1 MEAQGRH
8 KSRPGERVAGL
19 PSLKPDVQLGGSGE
33 SWRKAVGTLGASSTS
48 GLAADP
54 HCSKAR
60 QCLVIARA
68 GCHPSLAPPG
78 SGIS

>member
-1 MEAQGRH
+1 M
-8 KSRPGERVAGL
+8 AGM
-19 PSLKPDVQLGGSGE
+19 PSLKRDMQLEGSGE
-33 SWRKAVGTLGASSTS
+33 SWRKAVGALGASSTS

-54 HCSKAR
+54 CCSKAP
-60 QCLVIARA
+60 QCLVIALA